1 MVCQSV
7 SVYGLVVQDSHSDK
21 GNIVDPKKVVSS
33 PLTLILQ
40 EIGEAASSFDTLG
53 GKPFNIAALE
63 GKTCR
68 LRNTTMDSNCA
79 SSTLVFSAAV
89 TAFSN
94 GNNLLFP
101 QLDHLSSELM
111 CLPVSNVT
119 VKFLFSI
126 IRAING

>member
-1 MVCQSV
+1 MVKYGNVSWIQRCQSISP
-7 SVYGLVVQDSHSDK
+7 SVYMALLYEIAIQLKVRLPNNVGILK
-21 GNIVDPKKVVSS
+21 KINIVDPKKVVSS

-40 EIGEAASSFDTLG
+40 EIGEVASSFDILG

-79 SSTLVFSAAV
+79 SSTLVI

-94 GNNLLFP
+94 GNNLFP
-101 QLDHLSSELM
+101 QLVHLLSD
-111 CLPVSNVT
+111 
-119 VKFLFSI
+119 
-126 IRAING
+126 

>member
-1 MVCQSV
+1 MLYKIAIQIKARLPNNV
-7 SVYGLVVQDSHSDK
+7 GILK
-21 GNIVDPKKVVSS
+21 KINIVDPKQVVSS

-40 EIGEAASSFDTLG
+40 EIGEVASSFDTLG

-101 QLDHLSSELM
+101 QLFHLLSDTHAPS
-111 CLPVSNVT
+111 
-119 VKFLFSI
+119 
-126 IRAING
+126 